1 MSRATEFQAKL
12 IKDKIT
18 ADEDRQKAREVEK

>member
-1 MSRATEFQAKL
+1 MTRATEFTSKL